1 MPWHDV
7 GMCMYGQAARD
18 AVYHFVQRWNF
29 IKVDKGAWQ
38 KALMWLIGWRVR
50 LSLANVASLTAPPV
64 AAAKTEPNI
73 PFLLP
78 VADEDTEQ
86 DAAIEIAP
94 RSYTV
99 DDGGENILMR
109 PPPTCETQLLR
120 SASRWSSGIS
130 RENSIYQAYIAST
143 HPHRRRT
150 E

>member
-1 MPWHDV
+1 
-7 GMCMYGQAARD
+7 MYGQAARD
-18 AVYHFVQRWNF
+18 AAYHFVQRWNF

-38 KALMWLIGWRVR
+38 AASMWFWGRVR
-50 LSLANVASLTAPPV
+50 RALTAGERWLTPTRPG

-86 DAAIEIAP
+86 DAAIGIAP
-94 RSYTV
+94 RPYTV
-99 DDGGENILMR
+99 DDGGENILVR

-120 SASRWSSGIS
+120 SASRWSSGIT

-143 HPHRRRT
+143 ARPRWQRDEGRRQA
-150 E
+150 